1 MADPDASL
9 ANGALG
15 KIASGKALSE
25 LSPSEQQA
33 VGALPPTALQAA
45 MGKRIAPKPALKEQ
59 YSSPGPGASGVAP
72 KPASDS
78 FVSTNYEGQSKP
90 LAAGASEPKAP
101 GAYQPPVT
109 AIDRAYNDAVAARDA
124 LKPAQ
129 EQAANNAQVA
139 DSFLQQAIAPRA
151 KRDPVGAAVQASV
164 GSSNSPIRGG
174 TGAPIVLPRQGQ
186 SGVLPVISTP
196 PPALIT
202 KNKGPALVAS
212 ATPPETISAGYRPGK
227 AYDVPTSSAPI
238 IPKDIK
244 GPDLANIIGS
254 VLQVLG
260 SGGMAY
266 AGRYVPTLKTQQLES
281 EMRMKEA
288 QKQADIDYENKI
300 RLIPVEAQN
309 AIAQARSI
317 GDIQSEQAIA
327 TQYGIEKKIE
337 PIKTREIIA
346 GKRPPIGNF
355 GLAGQQYGSGGQ

>member
-101 GAYQPPVT
+101 GAYQAPVPKIGSREWT
-109 AIDRAYNDAVAARDA
+109 LAQGGPNGVPLEDIAAA
-124 LKPAQ
+124 T
-129 EQAANNAQVA
+129 
-139 DSFLQQAIAPRA
+139 
-151 KRDPVGAAVQASV
+151 
-164 GSSNSPIRGG
+164 SSNQY
-174 TGAPIVLPRQGQ
+174 GA
-186 SGVLPVISTP
+186 LPVNPMGGVMLNALNARPSAVTETPGAITGLPTP

-202 KNKGPALVAS
+202 KNKGPAPVAS

-281 EMRMKEA
+281 EMRMQEA